1 MQIETRSFPNSLA
14 ATLATLPSMSP
25 VPPAPF
31 FVEPQILLALEGA
44 LQILP
49 SVSIVSAAL
58 VIAALGAIGGLVNC
72 AIAGEFALPHI
83 DREAKVWRPGWIG
96 NVVVGAVAAPV
107 IWGIYGPLAGHA
119 ITGADK
125 IDLTL
130 AQVFVSVVI
139 GLGGGRILT
148 LEAQKQAERVAKNN
162 ITKLV
167 EESIVESEDQ
177 K

>member
-1 MQIETRSFPNSLA
+1 M
-14 ATLATLPSMSP
+14 
-25 VPPAPF
+25 
-31 FVEPQILLALEGA
+31 
-44 LQILP
+44 
-49 SVSIVSAAL
+49 
-58 VIAALGAIGGLVNC
+58 
-72 AIAGEFALPHI
+72 
-83 DREAKVWRPGWIG
+83 DRKRRRWCGCCPGDL
-96 NVVVGAVAAPV
+96 
-107 IWGIYGPLAGHA
+107 GIYGPLAGHA